1 MEKHILGGN
10 PVKKISIVLFS
21 VTCIVVVALS
31 APQFGTSNPLVDE
44 SPSGCIPCH
53 EVGTFGA
60 QDGSIHGSHSNDCI
74 DCHEGTPGRGN
85 VSSSACIDCH
95 PFGDPGKCPL
105 VDFHEESLSYDPS
118 GLSCLDCHADCD
130 EGNGSTTTTTTTP
143 GVTIRDS
150 RYEVFLVGALEGCTA
165 ATMNFR
171 SDNVLLLDCPEGFGV
186 YLSFGGFF
194 TGVYWS
200 NNYYQGY
207 GLLMVLSGV
216 AVDSY
221 ITIGGVAL
229 YANKISPVIYSGYR
243 KNTP

>member
-1 MEKHILGGN
+1 MKTL
-10 PVKKISIVLFS
+10 SWVLFGFIFILVS
-21 VTCIVVVALS
+21 ALIT
-31 APQFGTSNPLVDE
+31 PRFGTSNPLVDE
-44 SPSGCIPCH
+44 SASGCLECH

-60 QDGSIHGSHSNDCI
+60 QDGSLHGSHSNCS
-74 DCHEGTPGRGN
+74 DCHDGTPGPGN

-105 VDFHEESLSYDPS
+105 VDLHEESLSYNPQ
-118 GLSCLDCHADCD
+118 GLSCLDCHPECD
-130 EGNGSTTTTTTTP
+130 GGNGTTSTTTTAP
-143 GVTIRDS
+143 QVEIRDS

-171 SDNVLLLDCPEGFGV
+171 SDNVLLLDCPEGFGI

-200 NNYYQGY
+200 NNFYRGY

-221 ITIGGVAL
+221 INIGGFAL
-229 YANKISPVIYSGYR
+229 YANNISPVVYSGYR
-243 KNTP
+243 LSTP

>member
-1 MEKHILGGN
+1 
-10 PVKKISIVLFS
+10 VKKISWVLFG
-21 VTCIVVVALS
+21 VTFIFVSALIT
-31 APQFGTSNPLVDE
+31 PRFGTSNPLVDE
-44 SPSGCIPCH
+44 SGCLECH
-53 EVGTFGA
+53 EVGQFGA
-60 QDGSIHGSHSNDCI
+60 QDGSIHGSHSSGCSA
-74 DCHEGTPGRGN
+74 CHDGGGQAGN
-85 VSSSACIDCH
+85 VSAGSCLACHPTTSSELCDLVILHEDSIGYNPSGASCFTCHSACD
-95 PFGDPGKCPL
+95 G
-105 VDFHEESLSYDPS
+105 
-118 GLSCLDCHADCD
+118 
-130 EGNGSTTTTTTTP
+130 GNGSTTTTTTGP
-143 GVTIRDS
+143 PVTIRDS

-171 SDNVLLLDCPEGFGV
+171 SDNVLLLDCPEGFGI

-221 ITIGGVAL
+221 ITIGGLAL
-229 YANKISPVIYSGYR
+229 YANNISPVIYSGYR